1 MTRSR
6 SNSVS
11 SSSGKPSA
19 MVRPAPP
26 ATPPTLRHKISSALL
41 GEKGS
46 SVPGYAAGT
55 QKSLRVPVGEK
66 QENPVARLK
75 LLLVCNLFNFE
86 SCWEQVLMGLVWC
99 RLLRS

>member
-19 MVRPAPP
+19 MVRPAPL
-26 ATPPTLRHKISSALL
+26 ATPPTLRHKISCALL

-46 SVPGYAAGT
+46 SVPGYVAGT
-55 QKSLRVPVGEK
+55 QKSLRVQVGEK
-66 QENPVARLK
+66 QENPAARLK
-75 LLLVCNLFNFE
+75 LLLVCTQFSFE
-86 SCWEQVLMGLVWC
+86 SLE
-99 RLLRS
+99 

>member
-6 SNSVS
+6 SSSVS

-46 SVPGYAAGT
+46 SVPGYVAGT
-55 QKSLRVPVGEK
+55 QKSLRVSVVGEK

-75 LLLVCNLFNFE
+75 LLLVCNLFNF
-86 SCWEQVLMGLVWC
+86 
-99 RLLRS
+99 